1 MTSLT
6 PLVNKRPVTAL
17 SVSNQIKTEMACMA
31 VAELTR
37 ITQAVDAG
45 YLMLGK
51 LLLHVK
57 TEELYKHYSEHTQT
71 MSAFLREIDLG
82 IGLSQADHYIR
93 MYKTFG
99 EHMEG
104 RKIAFKRL
112 LLIHP
117 MVKDEPSLVYWLN
130 KAEELPLVA
139 LSDEIKESQGKTP
152 TDGCCHPTDE
162 IETHFRCGLCGAWLR
177 RDSK

>member
-1 MTSLT
+1 MNELSTGSLT
-6 PLVNKRPVTAL
+6 PLANKTD
-17 SVSNQIKTEMACMA
+17 QACMA

-37 ITQAVDAG
+37 CCQEIDMR
-45 YLMLGK
+45 YLHLGK
-51 LLLHVK
+51 MLLYVR
-57 TEELYKHYSEHTQT
+57 ENELYKAYSEHTQT
-71 MSAFLREIDLG
+71 MSAFLREIDIG
-82 IGLSQADHYIR
+82 IGMSQADHYIR
-93 MYKTFG
+93 VYKTFG
-99 EHMEG
+99 EKLEG

-117 MVKDEPSLVYWLN
+117 MVKDDLSLVYWLN